1 MIKAQLLRQRIEARL
16 PHLESDKL
24 TMFVS
29 KGRILTN
36 AKASGA
42 YEQHYTTE
50 IVLTDYAGEP
60 DTLFGTVVDFM
71 REQMPE
77 VMGNP
82 ELAREAISFEAE
94 ALNHRAYDL
103 LITVQLSEQVTRY
116 MDASGNEV
124 YTHHP
129 AITDDDE
136 REAMLFLLGPNHP
149 DMQQIIPKP

>member
-77 VMGNP
+77 VMGMSDRILVMCNGRITGN
-82 ELAREAISFEAE
+82 LVSRETTQDEILRYATQFS
-94 ALNHRAYDL
+94 
-103 LITVQLSEQVTRY
+103 VQ
-116 MDASGNEV
+116 
-124 YTHHP
+124 
-129 AITDDDE
+129 
-136 REAMLFLLGPNHP
+136 
-149 DMQQIIPKP
+149 

>member
-16 PHLESDKL
+16 PHLEPDKL
-24 TMFVS
+24 NMFVS

-42 YEQHYTTE
+42 YEQHYSTE
-50 IVLTDYAGEP
+50 IVLTDFAGGP
-60 DTLFGTVVDFM
+60 DGLFGAVVDFM

-77 VMGNP
+77 VMANP
-82 ELAREAISFEAE
+82 DLARDAITFEAE
-94 ALNHRAYDL
+94 ALNHQTYDL
-103 LITVQLSEQVTRY
+103 LITVQLSEQVTRST
-116 MDASGNEV
+116 DVDGNEV
-124 YTHHP
+124 FTHHP

-149 DMQQIIPKP
+149 DMQQILPRP

>member
-16 PHLESDKL
+16 PHLEPDKL
-24 TMFVS
+24 NMFVS
-29 KGRILTN
+29 KGRILSN

-50 IVLTDYAGEP
+50 IVLTDFAGEP
-60 DTLFGTVVDFM
+60 DTLFGSVVDFM

-82 ELAREAISFEAE
+82 DLARDAISFEAE
-94 ALNHRAYDL
+94 ALNHQAYDL
-103 LITVQLSEQVTRY
+103 LITVQLSEQVTRNI
-116 MDASGNEV
+116 DENGKEQ

-149 DMQQIIPKP
+149 DMQPIIPKP